1 MENSDG
7 GAAKLEQFLI
17 LAKSARDKAAVA
29 LVKNVL
35 TNKIYV
41 FGELLEQPNIAAVSV
56 PQPFLQRTHHT
67 QNPTRRETHRGDTF
81 PEHPA
86 AHSKGRSPHSSV
98 LIPRTIRAL
107 QLCARNRRP
116 GFRQKR
122 GC

>member
-56 PQPFLQRTHHT
+56 PQPFLQRTHT
-67 QNPTRRETHRGDTF
+67 QTPQHETHTGDTF

-86 AHSKGRSPHSSV
+86 AHSKGRRPHSSV
-98 LIPRTIRAL
+98 LIPRTMRAL
-107 QLCARNRRP
+107 HLCARNRRP
-116 GFRQKR
+116 VSRLSR

>member
-56 PQPFLQRTHHT
+56 TSLFSTAASCAVSSSSPF
-67 QNPTRRETHRGDTF
+67 P
-81 PEHPA
+81 
-86 AHSKGRSPHSSV
+86 
-98 LIPRTIRAL
+98 
-107 QLCARNRRP
+107 
-116 GFRQKR
+116 
-122 GC
+122 

>member
-56 PQPFLQRTHHT
+56 PQPFLQRTPQNKPHNMRHNMRTHT
-67 QNPTRRETHRGDTF
+67 GDTF

-86 AHSKGRSPHSSV
+86 AHSKGRRPH
-98 LIPRTIRAL
+98 
-107 QLCARNRRP
+107 
-116 GFRQKR
+116 
-122 GC
+122 

>member
-56 PQPFLQRTHHT
+56 PQPFLQRTPQNKPHNMRHNMRHT
-67 QNPTRRETHRGDTF
+67 PETPSRNTPPHIRRGGGPTQVF
-81 PEHPA
+81 
-86 AHSKGRSPHSSV
+86 
-98 LIPRTIRAL
+98 
-107 QLCARNRRP
+107 
-116 GFRQKR
+116 
-122 GC
+122 

>member
-56 PQPFLQRTHHT
+56 PQPFSSENTHTIPT
-67 QNPTRRETHRGDTF
+67 QQEIYTAETPSRNTPPHIRRGGGPTQVF
-81 PEHPA
+81 
-86 AHSKGRSPHSSV
+86 
-98 LIPRTIRAL
+98 
-107 QLCARNRRP
+107 
-116 GFRQKR
+116 
-122 GC
+122 

>member
-56 PQPFLQRTHHT
+56 PQPFLQRTHT
-67 QNPTRRETHRGDTF
+67 QPPHNKRYTPRRHLPGTPRRTFEGAEAPLKCFNPAHDAC
-81 PEHPA
+81 A
-86 AHSKGRSPHSSV
+86 AS
-98 LIPRTIRAL
+98 
-107 QLCARNRRP
+107 LCAEP
-116 GFRQKR
+116 
-122 GC
+122 

>member
-67 QNPTRRETHRGDTF
+67 QTPQQERHTAETPSRNTPPHIRRGGAPTQ
-81 PEHPA
+81 
-86 AHSKGRSPHSSV
+86 V
-98 LIPRTIRAL
+98 
-107 QLCARNRRP
+107 C
-116 GFRQKR
+116 
-122 GC
+122 